1 MEKKNSYLLLLIL
14 GTAFWGI
21 SFPVTKMSIG
31 NISQSTFLFYRFF
44 FASIAIGLIFHKQL
58 KNINLKSVK
67 AGIGLAIPLTFGIHF
82 QTLGI
87 VKHTSASQCAF
98 VAGMCVVII
107 PILKIVFYKSVI
119 EPKIWFSAIL
129 ALLGLGIISI
139 TKNFSINIGDAYI
152 LIGTIGFSYYL
163 IKVEHFAG
171 KNNIIQT
178 LVPMFTTS
186 AILMFVISLFDSS
199 ADWFPENNNFWVGVF
214 FCSLFSTA
222 YMYSVSN
229 LTQKYIS
236 AEKVAIIYLFEPV
249 FASIA
254 SFFILNENLTWRL
267 LIGGSLILIA
277 TLISE
282 LKFLKLKSQTKK
294 VF

>member
-1 MEKKNSYLLLLIL
+1 MEKKNFYLFLLIL

-44 FASIAIGLIFHKQL
+44 FASISIGLIFHKQL

-67 AGIGLAIPLTFGIHF
+67 TGIGLAIPLTFGIHF

-107 PILKIVFYKSVI
+107 PILKILFYKSSI

-129 ALLGLGIISI
+129 ALVGLGIISI
-139 TKNFSINIGDAYI
+139 TKNFSISIGDAYI

-186 AILMFVISLFDSS
+186 AILMFVISLFDTS
-199 ADWFPENNNFWVGVF
+199 ANWFPENNNFWIGVF
-214 FCSLFSTA
+214 FCSILSTA

-229 LTQKYIS
+229 IAQKYIS

-282 LKFLKLKSQTKK
+282 IRIEKFKRVKS
-294 VF
+294 V